1 LAADGFPGFAFAVLF
16 VKVLEELG
24 SFFRSHFTRLKRLL
38 FRFTAVTVA
47 GIALGLFWLLR
58 LLSGTTIAV
67 GTIAT
72 LAATRL
78 TVLTL
83 ILLILILVILG
94 AR

>member
-1 LAADGFPGFAFAVLF
+1 LAADRFPGLAFAVLF

-24 SFFRSHFTRLKRLL
+24 GFFGSHFTRLKRLL

-47 GIALGLFWLLR
+47 GIPFGLFRLL
-58 LLSGTTIAV
+58 LLSGTAIAI
-67 GTIAT
+67 GTLL
-72 LAATRL
+72 LAVARL
-78 TVLTL
+78 TILTL